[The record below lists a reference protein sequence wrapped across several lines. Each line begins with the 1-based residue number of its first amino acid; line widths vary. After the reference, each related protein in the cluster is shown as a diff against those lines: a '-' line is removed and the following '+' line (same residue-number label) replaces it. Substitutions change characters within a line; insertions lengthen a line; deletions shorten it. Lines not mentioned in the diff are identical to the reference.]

1 MKYGVMKKIQKGLSE
16 VRTDLDSFNDLE
28 AYALMY
34 SGYKQMMH
42 EKDSG
47 AVKKENW
54 NFLKIA
60 DSCTYPEKEKQ
71 LAKQLKVSNYVPFK
85 IVRMSQ
91 VIRFALLLFG
101 GILLIGVLY
110 YLVINWYNPNPFTQI
125 NIPYRF
131 VGFTLLVVLAGYWSK
146 ILATVINIESVVK
159 KKLALLVLITIGWFF
174 SLIYITIFNPLY
186 NKLGKVK

>member
-1 MKYGVMKKIQKGLSE
+1 MAEKNKLKDIEVISCVSGGSIIGAFYYLKI
-16 VRTDLDSFNDLE
+16 
-28 AYALMY
+28 
-34 SGYKQMMH
+34 
-42 EKDSG
+42 
-47 AVKKENW
+47 NW

-125 NIPYRF
+125 NISYRF
-131 VGFTLLVVLAGYWSK
+131 VGLTLLVVLAGYWSK

-159 KKLALLVLITIGWFF
+159 KKLALLVLITIGCFF